1 MSKLWWSTAGRIPVV
16 IFWTRFLIPAAL
28 ILGVSRI
35 VSGGGLL
42 FTCAFVLLIWPFTVG
57 AVKRLHDLN
66 LPGWIGF
73 VLWTVG
79 PSLQV
84 LWALFASTSEP
95 TVVFRGSSEVPIY
108 SEDLAFGVGAVWFFL
123 FVFTT
128 VFISLSPGRKGSN
141 KYGPNPLGSQVRG
154 KNKLV

>member
-28 ILGVSRI
+28 ILGVARI

-73 VLWTVG
+73 VLWTIG

-95 TVVFRGSSEVPIY
+95 TVVFRGWSEVPIY
-108 SEDLAFGVGAVWFFL
+108 SEDLAFGLGAVWFFL

-141 KYGPNPLGSQVRG
+141 KYGPNPLG
-154 KNKLV
+154 

>member
-1 MSKLWWSTAGRIPVV
+1 MTKLWWSPAGRIQVV
-16 IFWTRFLIPAAL
+16 VFWTRFLIPAAL
-28 ILGVSRI
+28 ILGVARI

-42 FTCAFVLLIWPFTVG
+42 FTCAFILLIWPFTVG

-141 KYGPNPLGSQVRG
+141 KYGPNPLG
-154 KNKLV
+154 

>member
-28 ILGVSRI
+28 ILGVARI

-42 FTCAFVLLIWPFTVG
+42 FTCAFILLIWPFTVG

-123 FVFTT
+123 FLFTT
-128 VFISLSPGRKGSN
+128 VFISLLPGRKGSN
-141 KYGPNPLGSQVRG
+141 KYGPNPLG
-154 KNKLV
+154 